1 MSMSYE
7 AVRFRRTCRDGSYQ
21 GPTAG
26 KAPGFAQANL
36 VILPKEYALDFAVF
50 CQRNPKPC
58 PLLGITDPGGC
69 SVPVVAEKDD
79 FNIYTDCPKYRIWKN
94 GVMVEEVSD
103 VSYIQ
108 KSENDMVGFLL
119 GCSFSFENALLQSGL
134 DVRHI
139 SENVNVPMFR
149 TNIKCIDGPGSFNK
163 GADMVVSMRPY
174 SHGDAIQ
181 SSVITSRYPRV
192 HGSPI
197 HIGDPNV
204 IGISKSL
211 KNPDFGDPVTINE
224 NEIPVF
230 WACGVPPQTALE
242 NAKLPF
248 AITHSPGHMLVLD
261 VTNDDVA

>member
-1 MSMSYE
+1 M
-7 AVRFRRTCRDGSYQ
+7 
-21 GPTAG
+21 
-26 KAPGFAQANL
+26 
-36 VILPKEYALDFAVF
+36 
-50 CQRNPKPC
+50 
-58 PLLGITDPGGC
+58 
-69 SVPVVAEKDD
+69 
-79 FNIYTDCPKYRIWKN
+79 
-94 GVMVEEVSD
+94 
-103 VSYIQ
+103 
-108 KSENDMVGFLL
+108 
-119 GCSFSFENALLQSGL
+119 QSGL

-149 TNIKCIDGPGSFNK
+149 TNIKCIDGPGSFNKGKHRNIYKMNMFNTIMISGKNIYSLSSVCFYCHK

-224 NEIPVF
+224 VISNLGLNNFRKSESFPSYDYLLTFLISS
-230 WACGVPPQTALE
+230 E
-242 NAKLPF
+242 
-248 AITHSPGHMLVLD
+248 
-261 VTNDDVA
+261 

>member
-1 MSMSYE
+1 M
-7 AVRFRRTCRDGSYQ
+7 
-21 GPTAG
+21 
-26 KAPGFAQANL
+26 
-36 VILPKEYALDFAVF
+36 
-50 CQRNPKPC
+50 
-58 PLLGITDPGGC
+58 
-69 SVPVVAEKDD
+69 
-79 FNIYTDCPKYRIWKN
+79 
-94 GVMVEEVSD
+94 
-103 VSYIQ
+103 
-108 KSENDMVGFLL
+108 
-119 GCSFSFENALLQSGL
+119 QSGL

-149 TNIKCIDGPGSFNK
+149 TNIKCIDGPGSFNKGKHRNIYQMNMFNSIMISGKNIYSLSSVCFYCHK

-224 NEIPVF
+224 VISNLGLNNIRKSTSAF
-230 WACGVPPQTALE
+230 FRMTIC
-242 NAKLPF
+242 
-248 AITHSPGHMLVLD
+248 
-261 VTNDDVA
+261 

>member
-1 MSMSYE
+1 M
-7 AVRFRRTCRDGSYQ
+7 
-21 GPTAG
+21 
-26 KAPGFAQANL
+26 
-36 VILPKEYALDFAVF
+36 
-50 CQRNPKPC
+50 
-58 PLLGITDPGGC
+58 
-69 SVPVVAEKDD
+69 
-79 FNIYTDCPKYRIWKN
+79 
-94 GVMVEEVSD
+94 
-103 VSYIQ
+103 
-108 KSENDMVGFLL
+108 
-119 GCSFSFENALLQSGL
+119 QSGL

-149 TNIKCIDGPGSFNK
+149 TNIKCIDGPGSFNKGKHRNIYQMNMFNSIMISGKNIYSLSSVCFYCHK

-224 NEIPVF
+224 VISNLGLNNIRKSFV
-230 WACGVPPQTALE
+230 
-242 NAKLPF
+242 
-248 AITHSPGHMLVLD
+248 
-261 VTNDDVA
+261 

>member
-1 MSMSYE
+1 M
-7 AVRFRRTCRDGSYQ
+7 
-21 GPTAG
+21 
-26 KAPGFAQANL
+26 
-36 VILPKEYALDFAVF
+36 
-50 CQRNPKPC
+50 
-58 PLLGITDPGGC
+58 
-69 SVPVVAEKDD
+69 
-79 FNIYTDCPKYRIWKN
+79 
-94 GVMVEEVSD
+94 
-103 VSYIQ
+103 
-108 KSENDMVGFLL
+108 
-119 GCSFSFENALLQSGL
+119 QSGL

-149 TNIKCIDGPGSFNK
+149 TNIKCIDGPGSFNKGKHRNIYQMNMFNSIMISGKNIYSLSSVCFYCHK

-224 NEIPVF
+224 VISNLGLNNFRKSEDRYPSYDYLLTFLISS
-230 WACGVPPQTALE
+230 E
-242 NAKLPF
+242 
-248 AITHSPGHMLVLD
+248 
-261 VTNDDVA
+261 